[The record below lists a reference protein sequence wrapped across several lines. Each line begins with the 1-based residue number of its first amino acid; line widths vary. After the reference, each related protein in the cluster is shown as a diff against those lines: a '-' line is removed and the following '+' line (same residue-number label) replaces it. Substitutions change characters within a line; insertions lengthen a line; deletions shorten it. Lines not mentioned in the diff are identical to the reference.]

1 MRRQPLAALCLILA
15 APLAADDSLSK
26 LKSDAGKDATAAAA
40 ASVPAAHGTV
50 IAYPGCDEKQQARV
64 QAAID
69 SALKMVDSCL
79 SGYNKGKMAAA
90 IKKNFNK
97 FYFSCAP
104 ETRSSGGVTTHDAD
118 GQTLK
123 AAHISL
129 TMHTRLIQYSL
140 PARVFHEMIH
150 AIDLPAG
157 NQSAKENRDGHYILS
172 ASRHASPGFPDP
184 VYGCQFACYG
194 GVGEDERKAMTRY
207 LTLLAESNLDIP
219 ASDKNIACE
228 SYEDCDIRK
237 RYAYLCDTAK
247 PIAPNDLIAK
257 DRKANRP
264 TCIAEGLQNSCDA
277 INDEKNCPAKPSLG
291 PLCAVRCEILQG
303 AAANGGS
310 YPPELASKML
320 GLGQRLSDAYDN
332 NGEGLSDDDAKV
344 YAAAKRKGLLK
355 SCN

>member
-1 MRRQPLAALCLILA
+1 MSRHPLAVLLLILA
-15 APLAADDSLSK
+15 APVGAQDSLSK
-26 LKSDAGKDATAAAA
+26 LKAQAGADATAASG
-40 ASVPAAHGTV
+40 SVPAAQGKV
-50 IAYPGCDEKQQARV
+50 IAYPGCNEKQQARV

-97 FYFSCAP
+97 FDFSCSQ
-104 ETRSSGGVTTHDAD
+104 ETRASGGETSHDTD

-129 TMHTRLIQYSL
+129 TMNSRLIQYSM

-150 AIDLPAG
+150 AIDLPST

-172 ASRHASPGFPDP
+172 KSLHAAPGFPDP

-207 LTLLAESNLDIP
+207 LSLLADSGLDIP
-219 ASDKNIACE
+219 ESDKDIACE
-228 SYEDCDIRK
+228 SYEDCGIRK

-247 PIAPNDLIAK
+247 PIAPKDLVAK

-264 TCIAEGLQNSCDA
+264 TCIAERVADSCDA
-277 INDEKNCPAKPSLG
+277 ITDAKSCPAKPSQG
-291 PLCAVRCEILQG
+291 PLCALHCEILQG

-310 YPPELASKML
+310 YPPDLVRKMM
-320 GLGQRLSDAYDN
+320 GLGQRLSDAYDS
-332 NGEGLSDDDAKV
+332 NGQGLSDDDAKI
-344 YAAAKRKGLLK
+344 YAAAKRTGLLK
-355 SCN
+355 SCD